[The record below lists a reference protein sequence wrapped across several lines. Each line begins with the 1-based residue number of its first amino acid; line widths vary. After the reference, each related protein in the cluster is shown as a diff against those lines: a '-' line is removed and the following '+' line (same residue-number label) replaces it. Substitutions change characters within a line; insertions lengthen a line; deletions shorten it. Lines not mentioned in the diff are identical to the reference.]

1 MCWRLARPVIAIVG
15 RPNVGK
21 STLFN
26 RIIKQRLAIVEDT
39 PGVTRDRL
47 YAKSNWLDRE
57 FLLIDT
63 GGLTDE
69 RDPIQTQIR
78 KQVELALVEADAIIM
93 VTDGREPLT
102 SSDYQ
107 VAELLRKTK
116 KPIVLAINK
125 IEAHPATA
133 DPEIYSLGLGEPI
146 LISADHGMNIGDLL
160 EAALSHITMDHET
173 EEDDQI
179 RVTFVGR
186 PNVGKSSLINALLG
200 EERVIVSDQPGT
212 TRDAIDTPLRHNG
225 MNYLLVDTAGIRRK
239 AKVEEAV
246 EYYSVL
252 RAIRAVERSDVVV
265 MVLDA
270 GEIITEQ
277 DLKIAGII
285 KEAGKACLILIN
297 KWDLVEK
304 DNATAGNFEEQ
315 IRRELGFLDF
325 APLLFVSAKTGQR
338 LGKILSL
345 VNTVMESYTFRI
357 SSNRLNQV
365 IGEITALH
373 QPPTVK
379 GRMLKIYYTKQI
391 KVKPPTFQI
400 NVNDPDSMHFSYQ
413 RYLENKLREYFG
425 FIGTPIRFQI
435 KAKKDHSTLQE

>member
-1 MCWRLARPVIAIVG
+1 MARPVIAIVG

-47 YAKSNWLDRE
+47 YAKGNWLNRE

-78 KQVELALVEADAIIM
+78 KQVDLALEEADAIIM
-93 VTDGREPLT
+93 VVDGRETLT
-102 SSDYQ
+102 ASDYQ

-116 KPIVLAINK
+116 KPVVLAVNK
-125 IEAHPATA
+125 IETHPATV
-133 DPEIYSLGLGEPI
+133 DHEIYSLGLGEPI
-146 LISADHGMNIGDLL
+146 LISADHALNIGDLL
-160 EAALSHITMDHET
+160 ETTLSHIAMEQEVE
-173 EEDDQI
+173 EEDLI

-186 PNVGKSSLINALLG
+186 PNVGKSSLVNALLG
-200 EERVIVSDQPGT
+200 EERVIVSDRPGT
-212 TRDAIDTPLRHNG
+212 TRDAIDTPLHYQG
-225 MNYLLVDTAGIRRK
+225 INYLLVDTAGIRRK

-270 GEIITEQ
+270 TEVITEQ

-285 KEAGKACLILIN
+285 KDAGKACLILVN
-297 KWDLVEK
+297 KWDLIEK
-304 DNATAGNFEEQ
+304 DNTTAGKYEEQ
-315 IRRELGFLDF
+315 IRRELFFLDY

-338 LGKILSL
+338 LGKVLQL

-373 QPPTVK
+373 QPPSIK
-379 GRMLKIYYTKQI
+379 GKMLKIYYTKQI
-391 KVKPPTFQI
+391 KVKPPTFQL
-400 NVNDPDSMHFSYQ
+400 NVNEPEGMHFSYQ
-413 RYLENKLREYFG
+413 RYLENKLREYFS
-425 FIGTPIRFQI
+425 FIGSPIRIQM
-435 KAKKDHSTLQE
+435 KAKKANSFQQE

>member
-1 MCWRLARPVIAIVG
+1 MARPVIAIVG

-78 KQVELALVEADAIIM
+78 KQVELALEEADVIIM

-102 SSDYQ
+102 TSDYQ
-107 VAELLRKTK
+107 VAELLRKTQ
-116 KPIVLAINK
+116 KPVVLGVNK
-125 IEAHPATA
+125 IESYPAVA

-146 LISADHGMNIGDLL
+146 LISADHGLNIGDLL
-160 EAALSHITMDHET
+160 EAALSHVKMDLET
-173 EEDDQI
+173 EDDDLI

-186 PNVGKSSLINALLG
+186 PNVGKSSLVNALLG
-200 EERVIVSDQPGT
+200 EERVIVSDLPGT
-212 TRDAIDTPLRHNG
+212 TRDAIDTPLRLNG

-239 AKVEEAV
+239 SKVDEAV

-252 RAIRAVERSDVVV
+252 RAIRAVERSDVII

-270 GEIITEQ
+270 TEVITEQ

-285 KEAGKACLILIN
+285 KDAGKACLILIN

-304 DNATAGNFEEQ
+304 DNSTAGNFEEQ
-315 IRRELGFLDF
+315 IRRELGFLDY

-345 VNTVMESYTFRI
+345 VNLVMESYTFRI
-357 SSNRLNQV
+357 SNNRINEV

-379 GRMLKIYYTKQI
+379 GKMLKIYYTKQI
-391 KVKPPTFQI
+391 KVKPPTFQFS
-400 NVNDPDSMHFSYQ
+400 VNNPDGMHFSYQ

-425 FIGTPIRFQI
+425 FVGTPIRFQL
-435 KAKKDHSTLQE
+435 KTKNE

>member
-1 MCWRLARPVIAIVG
+1 MARPVIAIVG

-78 KQVELALVEADAIIM
+78 KQVELALEEADVIIM

-102 SSDYQ
+102 TSDYQ
-107 VAELLRKTK
+107 VAEMLRKTK
-116 KPIVLAINK
+116 KPVVLGVNK
-125 IEAHPATA
+125 IESYPAVA

-146 LISADHGMNIGDLL
+146 LISADHGLNIGDLL
-160 EAALSHITMDHET
+160 EAALAHVKMDHEN
-173 EEDDQI
+173 EDDDLI

-186 PNVGKSSLINALLG
+186 PNVGKSSLVNALLG
-200 EERVIVSDQPGT
+200 EERMIVSDRPGT
-212 TRDAIDTPLRHNG
+212 TRDAIDTPLRLNG

-239 AKVEEAV
+239 SKVDEAV

-252 RAIRAVERSDVVV
+252 RAIRAVERSDVVI

-270 GEIITEQ
+270 TEVITEQ

-285 KEAGKACLILIN
+285 KDAGKACLILIN

-304 DNATAGNFEEQ
+304 DNSTAGNIEEQ
-315 IRRELGFLDF
+315 IRRELDFLDY

-345 VNTVMESYTFRI
+345 VNMVMESYTFRI
-357 SSNRLNQV
+357 SNNRINQV
-365 IGEITALH
+365 IGEITALN
-373 QPPTVK
+373 QPPAVK

-391 KVKPPTFQI
+391 KVKPPTFQFS
-400 NVNDPDSMHFSYQ
+400 VNNPDGMHFSYQ

-425 FIGTPIRFQI
+425 FVGTPIRFQL
-435 KAKKDHSTLQE
+435 KAKNE

>member
-1 MCWRLARPVIAIVG
+1 MARPVIAIVG

-69 RDPIQTQIR
+69 RDPIQIQIR
-78 KQVELALVEADAIIM
+78 KQVELALEEADVIIM

-102 SSDYQ
+102 ASDHQ

-116 KPIVLAINK
+116 KPVVLAVNK
-125 IEAHPATA
+125 IESYPATA
-133 DPEIYSLGLGEPI
+133 DPEIYSLGLGEPV
-146 LISADHGMNIGDLL
+146 LISADHGLNIGDLL
-160 EAALSHITMDHET
+160 EAALAYVKMDHEA
-173 EEDDQI
+173 EADALI

-186 PNVGKSSLINALLG
+186 PNVGKSSLVNALLG
-200 EERVIVSDQPGT
+200 EERVIVSDRPGT
-212 TRDAIDTPLRHNG
+212 TRDAIDTPLHYNG

-239 AKVEEAV
+239 AKVEERV

-270 GEIITEQ
+270 TEVITEQ

-285 KEAGKACLILIN
+285 KDAGKACLILIN

-304 DNATAGNFEEQ
+304 DNATAGDFEEQ
-315 IRRELGFLDF
+315 IRRELGFLDY

-338 LGKILSL
+338 VGKILSL

-357 SSNRLNQV
+357 SNNRINQV

-391 KVKPPTFQI
+391 KVKPPTFQLS
-400 NVNDPDSMHFSYQ
+400 VNDPEGMHFSYQ

-425 FIGTPIRFQI
+425 FVGTPIRFQM
-435 KAKKDHSTLQE
+435 KTKSD

>member
-1 MCWRLARPVIAIVG
+1 MARPVIAIVG

-26 RIIKQRLAIVEDT
+26 RIVRQRLAIVEDT

-47 YAKSNWLDRE
+47 YAKGNWLNRE

-78 KQVELALVEADAIIM
+78 KQVDLALEEADAIIM
-93 VTDGREPLT
+93 VVDGRETLT
-102 SSDYQ
+102 ASDYQ

-116 KPIVLAINK
+116 KPVVLAVNK
-125 IEAHPATA
+125 IETHPAIV
-133 DPEIYSLGLGEPI
+133 DHEIYSLGLGEPV
-146 LISADHGMNIGDLL
+146 LISADHALNIGDLL
-160 EAALSHITMDHET
+160 ETTLSHIAMAQDAE
-173 EEDDQI
+173 EEDLI

-186 PNVGKSSLINALLG
+186 PNVGKSSLVNALLG
-200 EERVIVSDQPGT
+200 EERVIVSDRPGT
-212 TRDAIDTPLRHNG
+212 TRDAIDTPLDYQG
-225 MNYLLVDTAGIRRK
+225 INYLLVDTAGIRRK
-239 AKVEEAV
+239 AKVQEAV

-252 RAIRAVERSDVVV
+252 RAIRAVERSDVAI

-270 GEIITEQ
+270 TEVITEQ

-285 KEAGKACLILIN
+285 KDAGKACLILVN

-304 DNATAGNFEEQ
+304 DNTTAAKYEKQ
-315 IRRELGFLDF
+315 IRRELDFLNY
-325 APLLFVSAKTGQR
+325 APFLFVSAKTGQR
-338 LGKILSL
+338 LGKVLQL

-373 QPPTVK
+373 QPPSIK
-379 GRMLKIYYTKQI
+379 GKMLKIYYTKQI
-391 KVKPPTFQI
+391 KVKPPTFQL
-400 NVNDPDSMHFSYQ
+400 NVNEPEGMHFSYQ

-425 FIGTPIRFQI
+425 FTGSPIRIQM
-435 KAKKDHSTLQE
+435 KAKKDNSFQQE

>member
-1 MCWRLARPVIAIVG
+1 MARPVIAIVG

-47 YAKSNWLDRE
+47 YAKSNWLNRE

-78 KQVELALVEADAIIM
+78 KQVDLALEEANAIIM
-93 VTDGREPLT
+93 VVDGRETLT
-102 SSDYQ
+102 ASDYQ

-116 KPIVLAINK
+116 KPVVLAVNK
-125 IEAHPATA
+125 IETHPATV
-133 DPEIYSLGLGEPI
+133 DHEIYSLGLGEPI
-146 LISADHGMNIGDLL
+146 LISAEHALNIGDLL
-160 EAALSHITMDHET
+160 ETTLSHIDMEQDVE
-173 EEDDQI
+173 EEDLI

-186 PNVGKSSLINALLG
+186 PNVGKSSLVNALLG
-200 EERVIVSDQPGT
+200 EERVIVSDRPGT
-212 TRDAIDTPLRHNG
+212 TRDAIDTPLQYQG

-239 AKVEEAV
+239 AKVQETV

-270 GEIITEQ
+270 TEVIAEQ

-285 KEAGKACLILIN
+285 KDAGKACLILIN

-304 DNATAGNFEEQ
+304 DNITAGKYEEQ
-315 IRRELGFLDF
+315 IRRELFFLDY

-338 LGKILSL
+338 LGKVLQL

-373 QPPTVK
+373 QPPSIK
-379 GRMLKIYYTKQI
+379 GKMLKIYYTKQI
-391 KVKPPTFQI
+391 KVKPPTFQL
-400 NVNDPDSMHFSYQ
+400 NVNEPEGMHFSYQ

-425 FIGTPIRFQI
+425 FTGSPIRIQM
-435 KAKKDHSTLQE
+435 KAKKDNSFQQE

>member
-1 MCWRLARPVIAIVG
+1 MARPVIAVVG

-26 RIIKQRLAIVEDT
+26 RIIKQKLAIVEDT

-47 YAKSNWLDRE
+47 YAKGNWLNRE

-78 KQVELALVEADAIIM
+78 QQVDLALEEADAVIM
-93 VTDGREPLT
+93 VVDGRETLT
-102 SSDYQ
+102 ASDYQ
-107 VAELLRKTK
+107 VVELLRKTK
-116 KPIVLAINK
+116 KPVILAVNK
-125 IEAHPATA
+125 IETHPAIV

-146 LISADHGMNIGDLL
+146 LISADHGLNIGDLL
-160 EAALSHITMDHET
+160 ETVMSHIVMEHEAE
-173 EEDDQI
+173 EEDLI

-200 EERVIVSDQPGT
+200 EERVIVSDRPGT
-212 TRDAIDTPLRHNG
+212 TRDAIDTPLQLDG
-225 MNYLLVDTAGIRRK
+225 INYLLVDTAGIRRK
-239 AKVEEAV
+239 SKVEEAV

-252 RAIRAVERSDVVV
+252 RAIRAVERSDVAI

-270 GEIITEQ
+270 TEVITEQ
-277 DLKIAGII
+277 DLRIAGII
-285 KEAGKACLILIN
+285 KEAGKACLVLIN

-304 DNATAGNFEEQ
+304 DNTTAGNYEEQ
-315 IRRELGFLDF
+315 IRRELAFLDY

-338 LGKILSL
+338 LGKVLQL

-357 SSNRLNQV
+357 SSNRLNQIV
-365 IGEITALH
+365 GEITALH
-373 QPPTVK
+373 QPPSVK
-379 GRMLKIYYTKQI
+379 GRMFKIYYTKQI
-391 KVKPPTFQI
+391 KVKPPTFQL
-400 NVNDPDSMHFSYQ
+400 NVNEPEGMHFSYE

-425 FIGTPIRFQI
+425 FVGSPIRFKMKGKQDNSI
-435 KAKKDHSTLQE
+435 QQE

>member
-1 MCWRLARPVIAIVG
+1 MARPVIAIVG

-78 KQVELALVEADAIIM
+78 KQVELALEEADAIIM

-102 SSDYQ
+102 TSDYQ
-107 VAELLRKTK
+107 VAELLRKTQ
-116 KPIVLAINK
+116 KPVVLGVNK
-125 IEAHPATA
+125 IESYPAVA

-146 LISADHGMNIGDLL
+146 LISADHGLNIGDLL
-160 EAALSHITMDHET
+160 EAALAHVNMDLET
-173 EEDDQI
+173 EDDDLI

-186 PNVGKSSLINALLG
+186 PNVGKSSLVNALLG
-200 EERVIVSDQPGT
+200 EERVIVSDLPGT
-212 TRDAIDTPLRHNG
+212 TRDAIDTPLRLNG

-239 AKVEEAV
+239 SKVDEAV

-252 RAIRAVERSDVVV
+252 RAIRAVERSDVII

-270 GEIITEQ
+270 TEVITEQ

-285 KEAGKACLILIN
+285 KDAGKACLILIN

-304 DNATAGNFEEQ
+304 DNSTAGNFEEQ
-315 IRRELGFLDF
+315 IRRELGFLDY

-338 LGKILSL
+338 LEKILSL
-345 VNTVMESYTFRI
+345 VNQVMESYTFRI
-357 SSNRLNQV
+357 SNNRINQV

-391 KVKPPTFQI
+391 KVKPPTFQFS
-400 NVNDPDSMHFSYQ
+400 VNNPDGMHFSYQ

-425 FIGTPIRFQI
+425 FVGTPIRFQL
-435 KAKKDHSTLQE
+435 KAKNE

>member
-1 MCWRLARPVIAIVG
+1 LARPVIAIVG

-47 YAKSNWLDRE
+47 YAKSNWLNRE

-69 RDPIQTQIR
+69 RDPVQTQIR
-78 KQVELALVEADAIIM
+78 KQVELALEEADAIIM

-102 SSDYQ
+102 TSDYQ

-116 KPIVLAINK
+116 KPVVLGVNK
-125 IEAHPATA
+125 IESHPATA
-133 DPEIYSLGLGEPI
+133 DPEIYSLGLGDPI
-146 LISADHGMNIGDLL
+146 LISADHGLNIGDLL
-160 EAALSHITMDHET
+160 EATLDHVNLDQEA
-173 EEDDQI
+173 EEDDLI

-186 PNVGKSSLINALLG
+186 PNVGKSSLVNALLG

-239 AKVEEAV
+239 AKVEEGV

-270 GEIITEQ
+270 TEVITEQ
-277 DLKIAGII
+277 DLRIAGII
-285 KEAGKACLILIN
+285 KDAGKACLILIN

-304 DNATAGNFEEQ
+304 DNATAGNYEEQ
-315 IRRELGFLDF
+315 IRRELAFLDY

-345 VNTVMESYTFRI
+345 VNTIMENYTFRV
-357 SSNRLNQV
+357 SNNRINQV
-365 IGEITALH
+365 IGEIIALH
-373 QPPTVK
+373 QPPTAK
-379 GRMLKIYYTKQI
+379 GRRLK
-391 KVKPPTFQI
+391 
-400 NVNDPDSMHFSYQ
+400 S
-413 RYLENKLREYFG
+413 
-425 FIGTPIRFQI
+425 
-435 KAKKDHSTLQE
+435 

>member
-1 MCWRLARPVIAIVG
+1 MALPVIAVVG

-26 RIIKQRLAIVEDT
+26 RIIRQKLAIVEDT

-47 YAKSNWLDRE
+47 YAKGNWLNRE

-78 KQVELALVEADAIIM
+78 KQVNLALEEADAIIM
-93 VTDGREPLT
+93 VVDGRETLT
-102 SSDYQ
+102 ASDYQ
-107 VAELLRKTK
+107 VADLLRKTK
-116 KPIVLAINK
+116 KPVILAVNK
-125 IEAHPATA
+125 IETHPAIT
-133 DPEIYSLGLGEPI
+133 DPEIYGLGLGEQI
-146 LISADHGMNIGDLL
+146 LISADHGLNIGDLL
-160 EAALSHITMDHET
+160 ETVLSHIVMEHEA
-173 EEDDQI
+173 EQEDLI

-186 PNVGKSSLINALLG
+186 PNVGKSSLVNALLG
-200 EERVIVSDQPGT
+200 EERVIVSDRPGT
-212 TRDAIDTPLRHNG
+212 TRDAIDTPLHLDG
-225 MNYLLVDTAGIRRK
+225 INYLLVDTAGIRRK
-239 AKVEEAV
+239 SKVEEAV

-252 RAIRAVERSDVVV
+252 RAIRAVERSDVAI

-270 GEIITEQ
+270 SEVITEQ
-277 DLKIAGII
+277 DLRIAGII

-304 DNATAGNFEEQ
+304 DSATAGNYEEQ
-315 IRRELGFLDF
+315 IRRELAFLDY

-338 LGKILSL
+338 MGKVLQL
-345 VNTVMESYTFRI
+345 VNMVMESYTFRI

-373 QPPTVK
+373 QPPSVK
-379 GRMLKIYYTKQI
+379 GKMFKIYYSKQI
-391 KVKPPTFQI
+391 KVKPPTFQL
-400 NVNDPDSMHFSYQ
+400 NVNEPEGMHFSYE

-425 FIGTPIRFQI
+425 FVGSPIRFQM
-435 KAKKDHSTLQE
+435 KTNKDNSI

>member
-1 MCWRLARPVIAIVG
+1 MARPVIAIVG

-47 YAKSNWLDRE
+47 YAKSNWLNRE

-78 KQVELALVEADAIIM
+78 KQVDLALEEANAIIM
-93 VTDGREPLT
+93 VVDGRETLT
-102 SSDYQ
+102 ASDYQ

-116 KPIVLAINK
+116 KPVVLAVNK
-125 IEAHPATA
+125 IETHPATV
-133 DPEIYSLGLGEPI
+133 DHEIYSLGLGEPI
-146 LISADHGMNIGDLL
+146 LISAEHALNIGDLL
-160 EAALSHITMDHET
+160 ETTLSHIDMEQDVE
-173 EEDDQI
+173 EEDLI

-186 PNVGKSSLINALLG
+186 PNVGKSSLVNALLG
-200 EERVIVSDQPGT
+200 EERVIVSDRPGT
-212 TRDAIDTPLRHNG
+212 TRDAIDTPLQYQG

-239 AKVEEAV
+239 AKVQETV

-270 GEIITEQ
+270 TEVIAEQ

-285 KEAGKACLILIN
+285 KDAGKACLILIN

-304 DNATAGNFEEQ
+304 DNTTAGKYEEQ
-315 IRRELGFLDF
+315 IRRELFFLDY

-338 LGKILSL
+338 LGKVLQL

-373 QPPTVK
+373 QPPSIK
-379 GRMLKIYYTKQI
+379 GKMLKIYYTKQI
-391 KVKPPTFQI
+391 KVKPPTFQL
-400 NVNDPDSMHFSYQ
+400 NVNEPEGMHFSYQ

-425 FIGTPIRFQI
+425 FTGSPIRIQM
-435 KAKKDHSTLQE
+435 KAKKDNSFQQE